1 MTGRTSVGTTG
12 GDAARP
18 ARRRRLMPL
27 IAAVAVT
34 LLVGSIGVTSQDP
47 PAFAATYPSWEDV
60 QAAKA
65 NVGRAA
71 QEAASVRGLIAGL
84 QQQVAAAQAE
94 AEQKG
99 TEYFEAQTAFD
110 EADFEANELQAQA
123 DAAEAQAAESR
134 QRAGR
139 FVAELSRSGGGDL
152 SASLFGNPEQAD
164 ALLSRLGFA
173 SKITEQAEG
182 IYAEARRDQQ
192 AAQSLSDQAQVART
206 LREELRVV
214 AEQALAEAQAAQQAS
229 EAALVAQQENQ
240 VRLELQLEAL
250 EGTLTV
256 TEAQYQE
263 GERIRI
269 EEERKRREAAEA
281 AVRLERER
289 AAAAAAAAAEAER
302 IRREQ
307 EAAANAG
314 NSGGGG
320 GGGGA
325 APAPGAG
332 VPVAS
337 GWARPSY
344 GYVSSHYGNRIHPI
358 YGDLRLHAGT
368 DFAAGGGTPVFA
380 AGGGTVI
387 FSGWNGNY
395 GYHIVIDH
403 GGGVRSSY
411 SHMQTGSL
419 LVGYGARVAAGQQI
433 GRTGT
438 TGASTGNHLHLEMRV
453 GGGLV
458 DPYQFLRARGV
469 GL

>member
-1 MTGRTSVGTTG
+1 MSWMTGRASVGTTG

-27 IAAVAVT
+27 IAALAVT
-34 LLVGSIGVTSQDP
+34 LLVGSVGVTSQDP

-123 DAAEAQAAESR
+123 DAAEEQAAESR

-229 EAALVAQQENQ
+229 EAALAAQQENQ

-269 EEERKRREAAEA
+269 EEERKAREAAEA
-281 AVRLERER
+281 AARAERER
-289 AAAAAAAAAEAER
+289 AAAAAAEAER

-314 NSGGGG
+314 N
-320 GGGGA
+320 GGGA
-325 APAPGAG
+325 APSPGAGAG

-344 GYVSSHYGNRIHPI
+344 GYVSSHYGWRIHPI
-358 YGDLRLHAGT
+358 YGDSRLHSGT
-368 DFAAGGGTPVFA
+368 DFAAGGGTPIFA
-380 AGGGTVI
+380 IGGGTVTYA
-387 FSGWNGNY
+387 GWNGNY
-395 GYHIVIDH
+395 GYHIIINH
-403 GGGVRSSY
+403 GGGVTSSY
-411 SHMQTGSL
+411 SHIQQGGI
-419 LVGYGARVAAGQQI
+419 LVGYGAQVSAGQHI
-433 GRTGT
+433 ARTGT
-438 TGASTGNHLHLEMRV
+438 TGASTGNHLHLEIRQ
-453 GGGLV
+453 GGGTV

>member
-1 MTGRTSVGTTG
+1 MSRKTGRASVGTTG
-12 GDAARP
+12 GVAVRP
-18 ARRRRLMPL
+18 ARRRRIMPL
-27 IAAVAVT
+27 IAAVAVA
-34 LLVGSIGVTSQDP
+34 LLVGSIGITSEQS
-47 PAFAATYPSWEDV
+47 PASAATYPTWEDV
-60 QAAKA
+60 QEAKA
-65 NVGRAA
+65 DVGRAA
-71 QEAASVRGLIAGL
+71 QEAASVRSLIAGL

-94 AEQKG
+94 AEKKG

-123 DAAEAQAAESR
+123 DAAQVTADDSR

-139 FVAELSRSGGGDL
+139 FIAELSRSGGGDL
-152 SASLFGNPEQAD
+152 SASLFGNPDQAEG
-164 ALLSRLGFA
+164 LLSRLGYA
-173 SKITEQAEG
+173 SKITEQADG

-214 AEQALAEAQAAQQAS
+214 AEQALAEAQAAQQAA

-250 EGTLTV
+250 EGALTV

-269 EEERKRREAAEA
+269 EEERKAREAAEA
-281 AVRLERER
+281 AARAERER
-289 AAAAAAAAAEAER
+289 AAAAAEAER

-314 NSGGGG
+314 NGGGG
-320 GGGGA
+320 GGGGT
-325 APAPGAG
+325 GAG
-332 VPVAS
+332 VPVSS

-344 GYVSSHYGNRIHPI
+344 GYVSSHFGNRIHPI

-368 DFAAGGGTPVFA
+368 DFAAGGGTPIFA
-380 AGGGTVI
+380 VGGGTVT
-387 FSGWNGNY
+387 FAGWNGNY
-395 GYHIVIDH
+395 GYHIIINH
-403 GGGVRSSY
+403 GGGVTSSY
-411 SHMQTGSL
+411 SHIQQGGI
-419 LVGYGARVAAGQQI
+419 LVGYGAQVSAGQHI
-433 GRTGT
+433 ARTGT
-438 TGASTGNHLHLEMRV
+438 TGASTGPHLHLEMRE